1 MSNSTKK
8 IITGPRGWP
17 LSGNLYHLKNDILK
31 KLQDDRARFGSIM
44 KYRIGYYKYIVIN
57 SPEYIR
63 HVLLEQK
70 SNYSKQT
77 LSNEQSKHITGES
90 LLTLHGDDWHKQ
102 RRRMQGAFRKNAVAN
117 YYKDMNVATDTFL
130 QHCQN
135 HQGPINITH
144 AMTNLTYTIV
154 GKALFGAKLQD
165 SQEQIRESLDIA
177 LHYIH
182 GRIESLI
189 RLPLWGYTRKQRRF
203 KQAIQQF
210 DNIVNSIIEQ
220 RHASNDENDL
230 LQKLLISVD
239 EKDQSRMTQQQLRN
253 EIVTL
258 LLAGHET
265 TANLMTWCLYELAS
279 KPDIQE
285 KLYEEVKDIDFSTIT
300 AKQLGSLEYTFRII
314 QESMRLYP
322 PVWLMERHT
331 INKDEING
339 YTIPKNTTIIISPW
353 VMHRHPEYW
362 AYPNEF
368 NIDNF
373 LPENFEK
380 IPDYVFIPF
389 GKGPRMCIGMNFAIQ
404 EAIIILA
411 KIGQQFILD
420 QASPANVTPD
430 PSITLRPVK
439 NMQVR
444 FTAREKNVSHET

>member
-1 MSNSTKK
+1 MSKATKK
-8 IITGPRGWP
+8 LITGPRGWP

-31 KLQDDRARFGSIM
+31 KLLDDRTRFGPIL
-44 KYRIGYYKYIVIN
+44 KYRIGYYKYIVVN
-57 SPEYIR
+57 SPHYIK

-77 LSNEQSKHITGES
+77 LSNEQSKHITGDS

-102 RRRMQGAFRKNAVAN
+102 RRRMQGAFRKNSVAS
-117 YYKDMNVATDTFL
+117 YYKEMNLATETFL
-130 QHCQN
+130 KHCHTQK
-135 HQGPINITH
+135 GPINITH
-144 AMTNLTYTIV
+144 EMTNLTYTIV
-154 GKALFGAKLQD
+154 GKALFGADIQD
-165 SQEQIRESLDIA
+165 SQNKIKDSLDVA
-177 LHYIH
+177 LNYIH

-189 RLPLWGYTRKQRRF
+189 RLPLWGYTRKQKKF

-210 DNIVNSIIEQ
+210 DTLVNNIIKQ
-220 RHASNDENDL
+220 RIASNDENNL
-230 LQKLLISVD
+230 LQKLLMAVD
-239 EKDQSRMTQQQLRN
+239 EQDQTRMTQQQLRN

-279 KPDIQE
+279 KPDVQA
-285 KLYEEVKDIDFSTIT
+285 KLYEEVKNIDFATIT
-300 AKQLGSLEYTFRII
+300 AQQLSSLEYTFRII

-331 INKDEING
+331 ISQDEING
-339 YTIPKNTTIIISPW
+339 YTIPKNTTLIISPW
-353 VMHRHPEYW
+353 VMHRHPDYW
-362 AYPNEF
+362 AYPDEF
-368 NIDNF
+368 NVDNF
-373 LPENFEK
+373 LPENFNK

-411 KIGQQFILD
+411 KIGQHFILD
-420 QASPANVTPD
+420 QATPPNATPD
-430 PSITLRPVK
+430 PSITLRPLK

-444 FTAREKNVSHET
+444 FTVRK